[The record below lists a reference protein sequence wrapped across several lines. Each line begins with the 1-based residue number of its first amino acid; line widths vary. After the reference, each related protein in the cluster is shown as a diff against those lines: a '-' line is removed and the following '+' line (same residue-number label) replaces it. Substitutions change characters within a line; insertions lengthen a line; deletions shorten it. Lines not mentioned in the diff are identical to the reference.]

1 MSKTKLPPRQK
12 YVVFQNNGRDMNTL
26 YYTDDGIGTSPMK
39 VRAKRYTLLEAQ
51 RIAAALTQHDA
62 DRGVPWSQAWGV
74 AGDEWP
80 GATKP
85 PQNK

>member
-26 YYTDDGIGTSPMK
+26 YYTDDGIGTSPML
-39 VRAKRYTLLEAQ
+39 VQAKRYNLNEAQ
-51 RIAAALTQHDA
+51 KMAAALNEHDR
-62 DRGVPWSQAWGV
+62 DRGIPFSQSWGV

>member
-26 YYTDDGIGTSPMK
+26 YYTDDGIGTSPML
-39 VRAKRYTLLEAQ
+39 VRAKRYSLNEAQ
-51 RIAAALTQHDA
+51 KMATALNDHDR
-62 DRGVPWSQAWGV
+62 DRGIPLSQSWGV

-85 PQNK
+85 PRNK